1 MKEKVARIIQFLKEV
16 RAEARRVTW
25 ASRREI
31 MAATAVVLIIVF
43 LSAFYLGI
51 VDLVL
56 SALMKVVLG

>member
-1 MKEKVARIIQFLKEV
+1 LKEKVARIIQFLKEV

>member
-1 MKEKVARIIQFLKEV
+1 MKEKIGKIIQFLKEV

-56 SALMKVVLG
+56 SALIKVVLG